1 MGLRRRWNDEDVL
14 VPVEVEGE
22 AGHGVDEDGG
32 ELVQAVE
39 DKAVLPHHNS
49 QHQDAH

>member
-1 MGLRRRWNDEDVL
+1 MGLWWWGNGED